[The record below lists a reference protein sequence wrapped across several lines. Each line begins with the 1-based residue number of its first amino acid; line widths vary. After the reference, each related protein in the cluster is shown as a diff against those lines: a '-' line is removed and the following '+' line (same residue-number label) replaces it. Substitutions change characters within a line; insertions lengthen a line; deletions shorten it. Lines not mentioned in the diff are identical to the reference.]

1 MKVEVRAE
9 GFDPWAEIGRY
20 QTEVLARGAYGT
32 MTAFVGAMRDFNEDE
47 AVQSMFLEHY
57 PGMTEAYLQKIS
69 KGALSRWDIL
79 DVLLIHRVGEVS
91 PGDPIVLVAVWS
103 AHRAAAFEACRFLIE
118 DLKTRAPF
126 WSWTDSV
133 SISTRSWPKNRLS
146 PRTRQTGWPAM
157 NSSPSRNAWAM
168 PPGVGCTL

>member
-9 GFDPWAEIGRY
+9 GFDPWMEVSRY
-20 QTEVLARGAYGT
+20 QSETLRRGSHGALT
-32 MTAFVGAMRDFNEDE
+32 TFVGTMRDFNEGTE
-47 AVQSMFLEHY
+47 VQSMFLEHY
-57 PGMTEAYLQKIS
+57 PGMTEDYLQRIS
-69 KGALSRWDIL
+69 EEALERWEIL

-126 WSWTDSV
+126 WKKETLEGGARWV
-133 SISTRSWPKNRLS
+133 EKN
-146 PRTRQTGWPAM
+146 TAG
-157 NSSPSRNAWAM
+157 
-168 PPGVGCTL
+168 